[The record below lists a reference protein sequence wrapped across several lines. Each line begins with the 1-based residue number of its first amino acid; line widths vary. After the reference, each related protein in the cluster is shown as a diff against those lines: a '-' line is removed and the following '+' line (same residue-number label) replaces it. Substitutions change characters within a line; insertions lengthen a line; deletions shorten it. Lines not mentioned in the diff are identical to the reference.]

1 MVAEL
6 KPKQSMI
13 EASQVERSKMGLE
26 AGPGTKKS
34 RYLTL

>member
-13 EASQVERSKMGLE
+13 EASQVESSKVAPE
-26 AGPGTKKS
+26 APTGTKKS
-34 RYLTL
+34 R